1 MPSQDDAKA
10 LKENAIWELAALE
23 EMLAGE
29 YDIRAN
35 SDFAKEINEQLSS
48 DGRTQEVLSTKL
60 SLSEKADFMA
70 GYLAAE
76 GSPNTLHNLQALRQ
90 MVNEPTN
97 VYLEHIMEGTNAE
110 SNIRDTSS
118 PLRGTVFSLDELG
131 PSAVAAHNAALR
143 ALRKITDM
151 YQAKALELHDASDR
165 AMKANFKKLDGA
177 EIARGMQA
185 IARIT
190 EFGAK
195 EVAQSISQFE
205 RLQNEHNLTVEDFAE
220 VYGLA
225 TGILSGIALAVKQE
239 AETLP
244 GQIWFWHP
252 DKKTLG
258 QILAPAV
265 NGESLEPWANVF
277 LYEMEVLFKLMP
289 KEK

>member
-1 MPSQDDAKA
+1 MPSQEKPRE
-10 LKENAIWELAALE
+10 LKESAVRELAGLE
-23 EMLAGE
+23 QMLAGE

-35 SDFAKEINEQLSS
+35 SDFAKEINELLSS

-97 VYLEHIMEGTNAE
+97 ECLEHIMEGTNAG
-110 SNIRDTSS
+110 SNIRDKSS
-118 PLRGTVFSLDELG
+118 PLRGTGFSLDELG

-143 ALRKITDM
+143 ALRKITDV

-190 EFGAK
+190 EVGAE
-195 EVAQSISQFE
+195 EVARSISQFE
-205 RLQNEHNLTVEDFAE
+205 RLQNEQNLTVDNFAE
-220 VYGLA
+220 VYGSA
-225 TGILSGIALAVKQE
+225 TGILSGIALAAKQE
-239 AETLP
+239 GETLP
-244 GQIWFWHP
+244 GPIWFWHP

-258 QILAPAV
+258 QILAPVV
-265 NGESLEPWANVF
+265 NGESLEPWADVF
-277 LYEMEVLFKLMP
+277 LYEMKVLFKLMP
-289 KEK
+289 KAQ

>member
-1 MPSQDDAKA
+1 MPSQEEPKE
-10 LKENAIWELAALE
+10 LEENAVQVLAALE

-29 YDIRAN
+29 YDMRAN
-35 SDFAKEINEQLSS
+35 SDFAREINELLTSN
-48 DGRTQEVLSTKL
+48 GRAQEVLSTKL

-76 GSPNTLHNLQALRQ
+76 GSPSTLHNLQALRQ

-97 VYLEHIMEGTNAE
+97 EYLEHTMEGTNAGL
-110 SNIRDTSS
+110 NIRDTSS
-118 PLRGTVFSLDELG
+118 PLRGTGFSLDQLG

-143 ALRKITDM
+143 ALRKINDM
-151 YQAKALELHDASDR
+151 YRAKALELHDASER
-165 AMKANFKKLDGA
+165 AIKANFKKLDGA

-195 EVAQSISQFE
+195 EVAKSISQFE
-205 RLQNEHNLTVEDFAE
+205 RLQNEQNLTVESFAE
-220 VYGLA
+220 VYGSA
-225 TGILSGIALAVKQE
+225 TGILSGITLAVKQE
-239 AETLP
+239 GETLP
-244 GQIWFWHP
+244 GPIWFWHP

-258 QILAPAV
+258 QILAPVV

-277 LYEMEVLFKLMP
+277 LYEMKVLFKLMP
-289 KEK
+289 KAQ